1 MTDTKPPAGNLAA
14 QADELRR
21 EIARTRGQLGET
33 IAALAAKTDVKARLQ
48 DSAQAARVRARER
61 LHHAVGGAS
70 ARAGQARERVA
81 GAVPGTVRT
90 VPAGAGL
97 AALAAGVVAVVVVM
111 VIVRRRR

>member
-1 MTDTKPPAGNLAA
+1 MTERNPPGENLAA

-21 EIARTRGQLGET
+21 EIARTRDQLGET

-48 DSAQAARVRARER
+48 DSAQAARVRVQER
-61 LHHAVGGAS
+61 LHQAVGGAS
-70 ARAGQARERVA
+70 TRAGQARDRVA

-90 VPAGAGL
+90 APAGIGL
-97 AALAAGVVAVVVVM
+97 AALAAGVLAAVVVM